1 MRHTGCATNTGS
13 HRGMREIRLQ
23 KPGWIG
29 DFQAFIMRG
38 NVVDLAVGIIIGAA
52 FTSIVQS
59 LVKDVFNPVIGLLTG
74 GVDFSDLFVTIK
86 GPAEPSLAAAKQA
99 GAVTINYGLFL
110 NAVIQFLI
118 VAFVVFWLVRAMQ
131 RFMRK
136 QEEAPAE
143 PPPPSQSEVLLA
155 EIRDLLKSQVQ

>member
-1 MRHTGCATNTGS
+1 MV
-13 HRGMREIRLQ
+13 ELRLR
-23 KPGWIG
+23 KPGWIA

-52 FTSIVQS
+52 FTGIVQS

-74 GVDFSDLFVTIK
+74 GVDFSDRFVTIK
-86 GPAEPSLAAAKQA
+86 GPVESTLDAAKKA

-118 VAFVVFWLVRAMQ
+118 VAFVVFWLVRTLQ

-136 QEEAPAE
+136 QEEAPTV
-143 PPPPSQSEVLLA
+143 PPPSEVLLA
-155 EIRDLLKSQVQ
+155 EIRDILKSGPARSV

>member
-1 MRHTGCATNTGS
+1 MVELH
-13 HRGMREIRLQ
+13 IRT
-23 KPGWIG
+23 PGWIG

-52 FTSIVQS
+52 FTGIVQS

-74 GVDFSDLFVTIK
+74 GVDFSDRFFTIR
-86 GPAEPSLAAAKQA
+86 GPVETTLDAARKA
-99 GAVTINYGLFL
+99 GAVTVNYGLFI

-118 VAFVVFWLVRAMQ
+118 VAFVVFWLVRTLQ

-136 QEEAPAE
+136 QEEAPAA
-143 PPPPSQSEVLLA
+143 PPRSDVLLE
-155 EIRDLLKSQVQ
+155 EIRDLLKSRPVV

>member
-1 MRHTGCATNTGS
+1 MLPPKLLR
-13 HRGMREIRLQ
+13 R
-23 KPGWIG
+23 PGWIG

-52 FTSIVQS
+52 FTGIVQS

-74 GVDFSDLFVTIK
+74 GVDFSDRFLTIR
-86 GPAEPSLAAAKQA
+86 GPATPTLAAAKAA
-99 GAVTINYGLFL
+99 GAVTVNYGLFI

-118 VAFVVFWLVRAMQ
+118 VAFVVFWVVRALQ

-136 QEEAPAE
+136 QEDAPAG
-143 PPPPSQSEVLLA
+143 PTPSEALLA
-155 EIRDLLKSQVQ
+155 EIRDLLKADLRKDEAAAPR

>member
-1 MRHTGCATNTGS
+1 MKELKLR
-13 HRGMREIRLQ
+13 
-23 KPGWIG
+23 KPGWIA

-52 FTSIVQS
+52 FTGIVQS

-74 GVDFSDLFVTIK
+74 GVDFSDRFLTIK
-86 GPAEPSLAAAKQA
+86 GPVAPTIAAAKAA
-99 GAVTINYGLFL
+99 GAVTLNYGLFV

-118 VAFVVFWLVRAMQ
+118 VAFVVFWLVRVLQ

-136 QEEAPAE
+136 QEEAPTV
-143 PPPPSQSEVLLA
+143 PPPTEVLLT
-155 EIRDLLKSQVQ
+155 EIRDLLKNAPARP

>member
-1 MRHTGCATNTGS
+1 
-13 HRGMREIRLQ
+13 MREHLLR
-23 KPGWIG
+23 KPGWIA

-52 FTSIVQS
+52 FTGIVQS

-74 GVDFSDLFVTIK
+74 GVDFSDRFFTIK
-86 GPAEPSLAAAKQA
+86 GPSAPTIAAAKAA
-99 GAVTINYGLFL
+99 GAVTVNYGLFI

-118 VAFVVFWLVRAMQ
+118 VAFVVFWLVRTLQ

-136 QEEAPAE
+136 QEDAPTV
-143 PPPPSQSEVLLA
+143 PPASEMLLA
-155 EIRDLLKSQVQ
+155 EIRDLLKARPLS

>member
-1 MRHTGCATNTGS
+1 MKASALLR
-13 HRGMREIRLQ
+13 

-52 FTSIVQS
+52 FTGIVQS

-74 GVDFSDLFVTIK
+74 GVDFSDRFVTIR
-86 GPAEPSLAAAKQA
+86 GPVEPTIAAAKAA
-99 GAVTINYGLFL
+99 GAVTVNYGLFL

-136 QEEAPAE
+136 QEEEPAPPAA
-143 PPPPSQSEVLLA
+143 SELLLA
-155 EIRDLLKSQVQ
+155 EIRDLLKRQVAGEEVAQPLH

>member
-1 MRHTGCATNTGS
+1 MV
-13 HRGMREIRLQ
+13 ELRLR

-29 DFQAFIMRG
+29 DFQSFIMRG

-52 FTSIVQS
+52 FTGIVQS

-74 GVDFSDLFVTIK
+74 GVDFSDRFFTIK
-86 GPAEPSLAAAKQA
+86 GPVATTLDAAKKA

-118 VAFVVFWLVRAMQ
+118 VAFVVFWLVRTLQ

-136 QEEAPAE
+136 QEEAPTT
-143 PPPPSQSEVLLA
+143 PPRSELLLE
-155 EIRDLLKSQVQ
+155 EIRDLLRSRAA

>member
-1 MRHTGCATNTGS
+1 MV
-13 HRGMREIRLQ
+13 EVRLR

-52 FTSIVQS
+52 FTGIVQS

-74 GVDFSDLFVTIK
+74 GVDFSDRFLTIK
-86 GPAEPSLAAAKQA
+86 GPVEPTIDAAKKA

-118 VAFVVFWLVRAMQ
+118 VAFVVFWLVRTLQ

-136 QEEAPAE
+136 QEEAPTT
-143 PPPPSQSEVLLA
+143 PPRSETLLE
-155 EIRDLLKSQVQ
+155 EIRDLLKERAVP

>member
-1 MRHTGCATNTGS
+1 MDLPSLPRHLP
-13 HRGMREIRLQ
+13 R
-23 KPGWIG
+23 KPGWIA

-59 LVKDVFNPVIGLLTG
+59 LVRDVFNPVIGLLTG
-74 GVDFSDLFVTIK
+74 GVDFSQRFLTIR
-86 GPAEPSLAAAKQA
+86 GPSEPTLEAARKA
-99 GAVTINYGLFL
+99 GAVTVNYGLFV

-118 VAFVVFWLVRAMQ
+118 VAFVVFWVVRVLQ

-136 QEEAPAE
+136 QEEAPAGPTPTE
-143 PPPPSQSEVLLA
+143 ALLT
-155 EIRDLLKSQVQ
+155 EIRDLLAKERVS

>member
-1 MRHTGCATNTGS
+1 MTNGVLK
-13 HRGMREIRLQ
+13 ERLLR

-52 FTSIVQS
+52 FTGIVQS

-74 GVDFSDLFVTIK
+74 GVDFSDRFVTIR
-86 GPAEPSLAAAKQA
+86 GPATSSLAAAKAA
-99 GAVTINYGLFL
+99 GAVTINYGLFI

-118 VAFVVFWLVRAMQ
+118 VAFVVFWLVRTLQ
-131 RFMRK
+131 RFMRQ
-136 QEEAPAE
+136 QEASPTVPPA
-143 PPPPSQSEVLLA
+143 SEILLA
-155 EIRDLLKSQVQ
+155 EIRDLLKARAV

>member
-1 MRHTGCATNTGS
+1 
-13 HRGMREIRLQ
+13 MREIRLQ

-136 QEEAPAE
+136 QEEAPA
-143 PPPPSQSEVLLA
+143 PPPQSEVLLA
-155 EIRDLLKSQVQ
+155 EIRDLLKSPAK

>member
-1 MRHTGCATNTGS
+1 MPT
-13 HRGMREIRLQ
+13 RLLR

-52 FTSIVQS
+52 FTGIVQS
-59 LVKDVFNPVIGLLTG
+59 LVKDIFNPLIGLATG
-74 GVDFSDLFVTIK
+74 GVDFSDRFVTIK
-86 GPAEPSLAAAKQA
+86 GPAAATIAAAKAA
-99 GAVTINYGLFL
+99 GAVTLNYGLFI

-118 VAFVVFWLVRAMQ
+118 VAFVVFWLVRTLQ

-136 QEEAPAE
+136 QEDAPTV
-143 PPPPSQSEVLLA
+143 PPNSEILLS
-155 EIRDLLKSQVQ
+155 EIRDLLKARP